1 MSKPLIILAKRLTEE
16 EKKEIIMLFTDGKT
30 IDFLSEKFQCTNLT
44 IIRNIKKS
52 LGESRYKELTHKN
65 KFLIKNPF
73 QEVDNESKKNSFS
86 NSTNENNLSNN
97 KLKDEEFFI
106 EETFLEIAPLNCEI
120 ENIPRKELSSVPI
133 SEVDFPK
140 MVYMIVDNKIELKTK
155 FLKDYPD
162 WQFLPTEDLNR
173 KTIEIYFE
181 VKTAKRFCKK
191 EEKIIKVPNTDV
203 FRIVAP
209 ILLSRG
215 ISRIVSEE
223 RLIAL

>member
-1 MSKPLIILAKRLTEE
+1 MAKRLKEE

-30 IDFLSEKFQCTNLT
+30 IDFLSKKFQCTKLT

-52 LGESRYKELTHKN
+52 LGESKYKELIHKN
-65 KFLIKNPF
+65 NFLIKNPF
-73 QEVDNESKKNSFS
+73 LEVDNETQKNSF
-86 NSTNENNLSNN
+86 NKNTKEKNLSSN

-120 ENIPRKELSSVPI
+120 ENVPRKELSSVPI

-181 VKTAKRFCKK
+181 AKTAKRFCKK

>member
-1 MSKPLIILAKRLTEE
+1 MF
-16 EKKEIIMLFTDGKT
+16 FTDGET
-30 IDFLSEKFQCTNLT
+30 IDSLSEKFQCTKLT

-52 LGESRYKELTHKN
+52 IGESKYKELNHKN